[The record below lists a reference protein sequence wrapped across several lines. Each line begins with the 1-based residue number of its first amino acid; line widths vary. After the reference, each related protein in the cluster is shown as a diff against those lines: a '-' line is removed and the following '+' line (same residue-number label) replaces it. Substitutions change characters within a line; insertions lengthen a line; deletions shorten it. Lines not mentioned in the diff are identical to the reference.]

1 MPKDVSQ
8 SAERYQAETTIE
20 LRRRNVSVDSVSVS
34 EDEIEYPDGGLKAY
48 IVLFGAFLGFTVN
61 FGLINSVGA
70 VQSYLNNHQLQHVSS
85 SISSL
90 IFSIFLSISYVAGI
104 FSGVLFD
111 EFGSRIP
118 IMTGTVLLFVGLFA
132 TGECESVASFVL
144 VFGLIAGTGLGFLM
158 SPLGG
163 VVSHYFMKKRARA
176 FAIATLGGS
185 VGGIIY
191 PLILNKLYIS
201 VGFKW
206 TMRILAF
213 ICTGLLLASFTLSK
227 ERLRPESPFA
237 DPDLSPGKKTKL
249 VLKNI
254 YLMSRRSIDFK
265 ALKDPKFLFCTLGG
279 AFIEVSLVC
288 SLTYY
293 ASFIVFIGFSETQGN
308 TMLTIVNAVG
318 ILGRFIPGV
327 IADKVGPFN
336 VMIFMCTGIALSD
349 LALWLG
355 YATNSRSLASLYTFA
370 TVYGFF
376 SSSALSLT
384 PACCGAVSP
393 TKDFGKRYATLAF
406 VIGLLFL
413 AGLTAGGAIIGQQSI
428 KSYQNFVVYT
438 GTLAALA
445 VVMWT
450 VARVSITGWKL
461 GVRA

>member
-1 MPKDVSQ
+1 MTKPTTQ
-8 SAERYQAETTIE
+8 SSERFGSETIE
-20 LRRRNVSVDSVSVS
+20 LRHRTLTIESVSVD
-34 EDEIEYPDGGLKAY
+34 EDEIEYPDGGIKAY
-48 IVLFGAFLGFTVN
+48 TVLFGAFLGFTVN

-70 VQSYLNNHQLQHVSS
+70 VQSYLNNHQLQNVSS

-90 IFSIFLSISYVAGI
+90 IFSIFLCTSYVAGI

-118 IMTGTVLLFVGLFA
+118 MVTGTVLLFLGLFL
-132 TGECESVASFVL
+132 TGECESVAAFVL
-144 VFGLIAGTGLGFLM
+144 VFGVISGTSLGFLM

-185 VGGIIY
+185 VGGVVF
-191 PLILNKLYIS
+191 PLILNKLYTT

-213 ICTGLLLASFTLSK
+213 ICSGLLVVSFTLSK

-237 DPDLSPGKKTKL
+237 DTQLPFGKKLKL
-249 VLKNI
+249 VLKNV
-254 YLMSRRSIDFK
+254 YFMSKRSIDFK

-279 AFIEVSLVC
+279 AFTEVSLVC

-293 ASFIVFIGFSETQGN
+293 ASFIIFIGYTETQGN

-318 ILGRFIPGV
+318 VIGRFIPGV
-327 IADKVGPFN
+327 IADKIGPFN
-336 VMIFMCTGIALSD
+336 VMIVMSAGISLSD

-355 YATNSRSLASLYTFA
+355 YATTSKSLASLYTFA
-370 TVYGFF
+370 TIYGFF

-384 PACCGAVSP
+384 PACCAAVSP
-393 TKDFGKRYATLAF
+393 TKDFGKRYATLSF
-406 VIGLLFL
+406 VIGVLFL
-413 AGLTAGGAIIGQQSI
+413 GGLTAGGAIIGKQSVA
-428 KSYQNFVVYT
+428 SYQYFVAYT
-438 GTLAALA
+438 GILAAIA
-445 VVMWT
+445 CAIWIT
-450 VARVSITGWKL
+450 ARIHITGWKFL
-461 GVRA
+461 ARA